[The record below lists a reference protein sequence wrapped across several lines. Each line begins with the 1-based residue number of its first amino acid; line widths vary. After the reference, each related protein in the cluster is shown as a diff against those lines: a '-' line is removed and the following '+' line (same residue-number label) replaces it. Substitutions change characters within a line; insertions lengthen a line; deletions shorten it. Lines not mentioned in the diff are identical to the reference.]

1 MTDVTYPIEMVR
13 GVPVVRAPEEID
25 ITSAAALREAL
36 LQAATQGQ
44 PVIVDMAQTQ
54 FCDTAGIHA
63 LVLAHKRA
71 LAEGSQLRLVSPGGN
86 VLRILEITGIVR
98 VIPHFTDLEQA
109 LTSTPA
115 GTP

>member
-36 LQAATQGQ
+36 LQAAVQGQ

-63 LVLAHKRA
+63 LVLARRA
-71 LAEGSQLRLVSPGGN
+71 KP
-86 VLRILEITGIVR
+86 
-98 VIPHFTDLEQA
+98 
-109 LTSTPA
+109 
-115 GTP
+115 

>member
-1 MTDVTYPIEMVR
+1 MTDVTYPIQMVR

-25 ITSAAALREAL
+25 ISSAVALREAL
-36 LQAATQGQ
+36 LHAATQGQ
-44 PVIVDMAQTQ
+44 RIIVDMTETQ

-71 LAEGSQLRLVSPGGN
+71 LAEGRQLQLVIPGGN
-86 VLRILEITGIVR
+86 VLRILEITGIGG

>member
-13 GVPVVRAPEEID
+13 GVPVVRVPEEID
-25 ITSAAALREAL
+25 ITSAGALREAL
-36 LQAATQGQ
+36 FQAATQGQ
-44 PVIVDMAQTQ
+44 TTIVDMTQTQ

-63 LVLAHKRA
+63 LVFAHKQA
-71 LAEGSQLRLVSPGGN
+71 MANGGQLRLVTPGGN
-86 VLRILEITGIVR
+86 VLRILEITGIAR